1 MRRRLLSLVAA
12 KLATIAAV
20 SPPGAAASS
29 AAVAWSGLADAPS
42 ASFPKRD
49 AAPAAPDYVLNTLP
63 AADFPLATCLDGA
76 SQGAYYYR
84 PAATPSAATK
94 IRIFFEG

>member
-49 AAPAAPDYVLNTLP
+49 AAPDYVLNTLP

>member
-1 MRRRLLSLVAA
+1 MRRLLCLLAA
-12 KLATIAAV
+12 NLAIATA
-20 SPPGAAASS
+20 SPPRPFASS
-29 AAVAWSGLADAPS
+29 AAAAWSGLADAPS

-49 AAPAAPDYVLNTLP
+49 AAPDYVLNTLP

>member
-1 MRRRLLSLVAA
+1 MRCSES
-12 KLATIAAV
+12 TIAAV

-29 AAVAWSGLADAPS
+29 AAVAWSRLADAPS

-49 AAPAAPDYVLNTLP
+49 AAPDYVLNTLP

-76 SQGAYYYR
+76 SQALAIKAYVEAR
-84 PAATPSAATK
+84 TTAAVA
-94 IRIFFEG
+94 R